1 MKIKKTPVE
10 QKKCEMLHQLALI
23 CGEIE
28 SSRGEGGG
36 LQQPEVWPKTRDL
49 ADSCGESIYIT
60 RTLLLQLVAEGKVI
74 KHSSLL
80 LKSLRWYINKNDG
93 IEP

>member
-1 MKIKKTPVE
+1 MRIKKTPVA
-10 QKKCEMLHQLALI
+10 QKKCEMLHQLSLI
-23 CGEIE
+23 CSEIDAR
-28 SSRGEGGG
+28 RGEGGA

-80 LKSLRWYINKNDG
+80 LKSLRWYINKNNSA
-93 IEP
+93 